1 MPDVEQK
8 VTGRDLRFDV
18 RQCRIHSV
26 VVYTD
31 RAEVKRLVP
40 AQLPSGESEVVI
52 EGLSASINGDSIR
65 WEEKVCF
72 LRGFV
77 ITQPLTVASLFPH
90 SLSGSSPAFSPFPLP
105 VIPHRVEGKGAATIL
120 DVIYE
125 TTEKKTAP
133 QEEGANGET
142 ECSEDL
148 YKAAVVKT
156 KELEK
161 ELEQLNFKQE
171 VLQKQKRLLKM
182 FATQVCNIQSEKV
195 WTSFEV
201 LGFVHV

>member
-65 WEEKVCF
+65 
-72 LRGFV
+72 
-77 ITQPLTVASLFPH
+77 
-90 SLSGSSPAFSPFPLP
+90 
-105 VIPHRVEGKGAATIL
+105 
-120 DVIYE
+120 
-125 TTEKKTAP
+125 
-133 QEEGANGET
+133 
-142 ECSEDL
+142 
-148 YKAAVVKT
+148 
-156 KELEK
+156 
-161 ELEQLNFKQE
+161 
-171 VLQKQKRLLKM
+171 
-182 FATQVCNIQSEKV
+182 
-195 WTSFEV
+195 
-201 LGFVHV
+201 

>member
-65 WEEKVCF
+65 WEEKVCS
-72 LRGFV
+72 LRGFCNH
-77 ITQPLTVASLFPH
+77 PTVHCRFH

-105 VIPHRVEGKGAATIL
+105 AIPHRVEGKGAATIL